1 MRTFIPRGI
10 LCNDGDLIS
19 RIEEIE
25 GCLKARYACSRS
37 RKGVNTDIPKHRKT
51 VETWTITL

>member
-19 RIEEIE
+19 RLEEIE
-25 GCLKARYACSRS
+25 GCLKTCYARSRS
-37 RKGVNTDIPKHRKT
+37 RVSIRVYSEAQEDG
-51 VETWTITL
+51 